1 MQIADLELET
11 AVPAD
16 LEQRLHALTGASIAE
31 VRSLLDGRCLAG
43 FVAKA
48 LHPLLAEA
56 HELAELARKI
66 AEHGIDA
73 VKAEVAALYDE
84 AVPAAGDPEAQHG
97 GQSDEAPGAEPSEPP
112 APVGGAANEEGGA
125 NAQAQE

>member
-11 AVPAD
+11 AAPAD
-16 LEQRLHALTGASIAE
+16 LESQVHALTGASAAE
-31 VRSLLDGRCLAG
+31 VRSLLDGHCLAG

-48 LHPLLAEA
+48 LHPFLAEA
-56 HELAELARKI
+56 HELAELGRKI

-84 AVPAAGDPEAQHG
+84 AVPATGDPEAQHV
-97 GQSDEAPGAEPSEPP
+97 GQSDEAPGAEPSESPDQ
-112 APVGGAANEEGGA
+112 VDGAASEEGGTSVE
-125 NAQAQE
+125 AQD